1 MHLLYRSMSTLGKH
15 SHLEEHKGKHGDCAV
30 FNGALRRSQ
39 RLCSKNAQASMVPE
53 QFICE
58 ILSIGALCF
67 ESYHVGRAFVAG
79 HRLRSSKEELTRSPN
94 YYDASIQ
101 ARCYTYT
108 VSYTHLT
115 LPTMFEV

>member
-1 MHLLYRSMSTLGKH
+1 MSTLGKIPH
-15 SHLEEHKGKHGDCAV
+15 IQEHKGKQVYCAV
-30 FNGALRRSQ
+30 FDGALRRSQ

-79 HRLRSSKEELTRSPN
+79 HRLRPTKEELTRSPN
-94 YYDASIQ
+94 YYNASFQ
-101 ARCYTYT
+101 AH
-108 VSYTHLT
+108 SYIYIANPQVLS
-115 LPTMFEV
+115 LPDMYSYAQGV